1 MRSEK
6 AEFSGA
12 YGDSLAARLDLPDG
26 QPRAYALFAHCFTC
40 GKDILAASRIARSLT
55 DFGIGVLR
63 FDFTGLGSSEG
74 EFANTSFSSNV
85 GDLLAAAG
93 YLETTAEAPKILIG
107 HSLGGAAVL
116 AAAAGIPE
124 ARAVATIGAP
134 FDPEHV
140 VHLFGDG
147 LSTIEAL
154 GRAEVTVAGR
164 SFQVRR
170 EFIDDLRTQKQTERL
185 AKLGKALL
193 VFHSPIDEI
202 VGIDN
207 ASEIFGHARHPKS
220 FVSLDRADHLLSKPG
235 DADYVAA
242 VLAAWAS
249 RFVDAEPRVPD
260 VPGVPGAVVVQETGR
275 GRYQQVVSVGPHRML
290 ADEPKAFGGDDTGPG
305 PYDLLLAALGACTSM
320 TVRMYA
326 QRKGWPLDN
335 VSVTLRHE
343 KIHAKDCEDC
353 ETKEGKIDRIDREIV
368 LRGQL
373 DGEQRSRLIE
383 IADRCPVHRSLHS
396 EVKVDTRSID
406 P

>member
-6 AEFSGA
+6 TEFPGA
-12 YGDSLAARLDLPDG
+12 YGNSLAARLDLPDG

-74 EFANTSFSSNV
+74 EFANTNFSSNV
-85 GDLLAAAG
+85 GDLLAAAKH
-93 YLETTAEAPKILIG
+93 LEAIGEAPKILIG

-116 AAAAGIPE
+116 AAAAGIAQ

-147 LSTIEAL
+147 LATIEEQ
-154 GRAEVTVAGR
+154 GQAEVSVAGR
-164 SFQVRR
+164 SFHVRR
-170 EFIDDLRTQKQTERL
+170 EFVDDLRAQNQTERL
-185 AKLGKALL
+185 AELGKALL
-193 VFHSPIDEI
+193 VFHSPVDEI

-220 FVSLDRADHLLSKPG
+220 FVSLDRADHLLSKSG
-235 DADYVAA
+235 DAEYVAV

-249 RFVDAEPRVPD
+249 RFVDAELRAPD
-260 VPGVPGAVVVQETGR
+260 VPGVPGAVIVQETGH

-326 QRKGWPLDN
+326 QRKGWPLDK

-353 ETKEGKIDRIDREIV
+353 ETREGKIDRIDREIV

-373 DGEQRSRLIE
+373 DAEQHTRLIE

-396 EVKVDTRSID
+396 EVKVDTRSVE